1 MQPLRVLFNRL
12 RAFRLAE
19 SCVDWLIDRWVHGS
33 MFWWVDGS
41 MRGPWRGLGGSWD
54 ALVRP
59 GVVPGVILRTGGAHF
74 SGLEGFGG
82 IFGHP
87 VGSKSDPGER
97 LSRFGGPKGAKSE
110 PKGDKN

>member
-1 MQPLRVLFNRL
+1 M
-12 RAFRLAE
+12 
-19 SCVDWLIDRWVHGS
+19 
-33 MFWWVDGS
+33 
-41 MRGPWRGLGGSWD
+41 PWGG
-54 ALVRP
+54 P

-82 IFGHP
+82 IFGYP

-110 PKGDKN
+110 PKGDKNGAQKGETLEN